1 MRRQSSTRRSADL
14 TSPVAQY
21 AGTRSVAAPHIL
33 WTGRPAI
40 LPAMSQSAISTQ
52 YTGEPRLSAARHPS
66 PGILSG
72 DNSRVLNLL
81 GNVFS
86 WTVTALFGAITLLLA
101 FESWALLTNREPIT
115 DYIRPA
121 VHTYPGFA
129 FVIAVVIGILVGH
142 FLWGPAYGRTSPV
155 GKK

>member
-1 MRRQSSTRRSADL
+1 
-14 TSPVAQY
+14 VI
-21 AGTRSVAAPHIL
+21 G
-33 WTGRPAI
+33 
-40 LPAMSQSAISTQ
+40 
-52 YTGEPRLSAARHPS
+52 
-66 PGILSG
+66 
-72 DNSRVLNLL
+72 NL
-81 GNVFS
+81 FS
-86 WTVTALFGAITLLLA
+86 WTVTALFGALTLLLA
-101 FESWALLTNREPIT
+101 FESWALLTDHPPIT